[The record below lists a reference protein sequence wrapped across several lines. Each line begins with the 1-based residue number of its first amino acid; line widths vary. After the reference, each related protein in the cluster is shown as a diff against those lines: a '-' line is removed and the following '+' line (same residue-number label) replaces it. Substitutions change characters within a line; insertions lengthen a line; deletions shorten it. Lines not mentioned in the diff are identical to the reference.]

1 VRLREP
7 TKAKKRPNTHRRASP
22 CHGRPSPEG
31 RRSAPTTDTMSPVPP
46 ATSPLP
52 PATPTTVTATH
63 VAMRADHH
71 RLRRL
76 RRLGN
81 SRRDT
86 PADHCKTGDGNY
98 RARISARKLRR
109 SMLSLRFLP
118 CWNTFSV
125 DEYLSVNSQRIW
137 ERNRAV
143 SESRP
148 VPSSWPM
155 TGAGV
160 QNPRMVL

>member
-1 VRLREP
+1 VRLRAP
-7 TKAKKRPNTHRRASP
+7 SKAKKRPDTHRRASP

-76 RRLGN
+76 RRLGS

-98 RARISARKLRR
+98 RARQDICEEVAATHCSHCVFSLVGIPFQSMCILAQILNGFGSATAPYLNR
-109 SMLSLRFLP
+109 SRFRHLG
-118 CWNTFSV
+118 
-125 DEYLSVNSQRIW
+125 R
-137 ERNRAV
+137 
-143 SESRP
+143 
-148 VPSSWPM
+148 
-155 TGAGV
+155 
-160 QNPRMVL
+160 